1 MFFQQEAVCLNQI
14 PNIYVQPETRYPME
28 TQFLKELIEN
38 NARVILPDFGAFLVK
53 DDGTGVFKPQNVTF
67 SPFLRYN
74 DGMVEEKLATKLKLG
89 KDQAKEKL
97 ESFIEM
103 LKSELQSKKIF
114 VIQGLGSLQID
125 SRGSIQFS
133 TLQSASSAGKA
144 SPKPAAPSPPEA
156 KPKPAE
162 SKAEKPEPTK
172 PEEPI
177 LPKSKETVKKAEEQP
192 KVAEPKPKATEETLP
207 PPVPVEETKPLAPK
221 QTKPTKAK
229 PTPMPK
235 QKSSGGAGKA
245 ILFGTLIGIGFVV
258 VAASGWYL
266 YDKGVFSSNKKEK
279 VVPPT
284 AERVATIPSDQ
295 QKQDQQKGKFED
307 EFEQLSAE
315 MDESNDMTRSEQTAK
330 PAEKKISKSPSTT
343 EPKLSIPVTQEGMFH
358 IVAGSF
364 RNAEYA
370 EKFSRD
376 MQSLGYN
383 SKVIMQSTG
392 MHAVTLGSFLTRQQA
407 VDSMNVWKQKNPNIW
422 ILNQ

>member
-1 MFFQQEAVCLNQI
+1 
-14 PNIYVQPETRYPME
+14 ME

-38 NARVILPDFGAFLVK
+38 NARVILPEFGAFLVK

-74 DGMVEEKLATKLKLG
+74 DGMVEEQLATKLKLS

-133 TLQSASSAGKA
+133 TLQSASSAAKA
-144 SPKPAAPSPPEA
+144 SPKPAAAPSPPEA

-162 SKAEKPEPTK
+162 PKAEKPKPAKPT
-172 PEEPI
+172 EPI
-177 LPKSKETVKKAEEQP
+177 LPKSKEPVKKAEEQP
-192 KVAEPKPKATEETLP
+192 KAAEPKPKATEETP
-207 PPVPVEETKPLAPK
+207 PPPAPIEEPKPVAPK
-221 QTKPTKAK
+221 QPK

-235 QKSSGGAGKA
+235 QKSSSGAGKA
-245 ILFGTLIGIGFVV
+245 ILFGTLIGIGVVV

-266 YDKGVFSSNKKEK
+266 YDKGVFSSKKKEK
-279 VVPPT
+279 VVPT
-284 AERVATIPSDQ
+284 AERVATEPSDQ

-315 MDESNDMTRSEQTAK
+315 MDESNDVTRSEQTAK
-330 PAEKKISKSPSTT
+330 PAEKKISKSPTTT
-343 EPKLSIPVTQEGMFH
+343 EPRLSIPVTQEGMFH

>member
-162 SKAEKPEPTK
+162 PKAEKPKPAKPT
-172 PEEPI
+172 EPI
-177 LPKSKETVKKAEEQP
+177 LPKSKEPVKKAEEQP
-192 KVAEPKPKATEETLP
+192 KAAEPKPKATEETP
-207 PPVPVEETKPLAPK
+207 PPPAPIEEPKPVAPK
-221 QTKPTKAK
+221 QPK

-235 QKSSGGAGKA
+235 QKSSSGAGKA
-245 ILFGTLIGIGFVV
+245 ILFGTLIGIGVVV

-266 YDKGVFSSNKKEK
+266 YDKGVFSSKKKEK
-279 VVPPT
+279 VVPT
-284 AERVATIPSDQ
+284 AERVATEPSDQ

-315 MDESNDMTRSEQTAK
+315 MDESNDVTRSEQTAK
-330 PAEKKISKSPSTT
+330 PAEKKISKSPTTT
-343 EPKLSIPVTQEGMFH
+343 EPRLSIPVTQEGMFH

-383 SKVIMQSTG
+383 SKVIIQPTG

>member
-1 MFFQQEAVCLNQI
+1 
-14 PNIYVQPETRYPME
+14 ME

-38 NARVILPDFGAFLVK
+38 NARVILPEFGAFLVK

-74 DGMVEEKLATKLKLG
+74 DGMVEEQLATKLKLS

-133 TLQSASSAGKA
+133 TLQSASSAAKA

-162 SKAEKPEPTK
+162 PKAEKPK
-172 PEEPI
+172 PAKPAEPI
-177 LPKSKETVKKAEEQP
+177 LPKSKEPVKKAEEQP
-192 KVAEPKPKATEETLP
+192 KAAEPKPKATEETP
-207 PPVPVEETKPLAPK
+207 PPPAPIEEPKPVAPK
-221 QTKPTKAK
+221 QPK

-235 QKSSGGAGKA
+235 QKSSSGAGKA
-245 ILFGTLIGIGFVV
+245 ILFGTLIGIGVVV

-266 YDKGVFSSNKKEK
+266 YDKGVFSSKKKEK
-279 VVPPT
+279 VVPT
-284 AERVATIPSDQ
+284 AERVATEPSDQ

-315 MDESNDMTRSEQTAK
+315 MDESNDVTRSEQTAK
-330 PAEKKISKSPSTT
+330 PAEKKISKSPTTT
-343 EPKLSIPVTQEGMFH
+343 EPRLSIPVTQEGMFH

-383 SKVIMQSTG
+383 SKVIIQPTG